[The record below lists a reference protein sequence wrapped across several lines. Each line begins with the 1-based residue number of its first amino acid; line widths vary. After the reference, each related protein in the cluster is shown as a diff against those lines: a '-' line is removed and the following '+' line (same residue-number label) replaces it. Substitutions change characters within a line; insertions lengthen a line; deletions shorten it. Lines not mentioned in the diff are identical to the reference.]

1 MTIRERI
8 DVTFSE
14 EEAMSIMWKYLDK
27 RSATIAAIKDYDA
40 MQFIINSTDD
50 EIKRTYEKMS
60 SVGSPTWDG
69 TPSSHNVHA
78 GEDRILN
85 GIEEIDILKERY
97 RQAVEYMDWFKP
109 AWEQLTDDE
118 RYCLDTFYGDG
129 NTYGSSAAYYIAEYL
144 HVEPPTAYK
153 RKNRALD
160 RLTVLLFGK
169 S

>member
-1 MTIRERI
+1 
-8 DVTFSE
+8 
-14 EEAMSIMWKYLDK
+14 MSIMWRYLDK
-27 RSATIAAIKDYDA
+27 RSATIAAIKDYES

-50 EIKRTYEKMS
+50 EIKRVHEKMT
-60 SVGSPTWDG
+60 SVGSPKWDG
-69 TPSSHNVHA
+69 MPRTNNPQA
-78 GEDRILN
+78 GEERILKA
-85 GIEEIDILKERY
+85 IDEIDILKERY

-109 AWEQLTDDE
+109 AWEQLSDDD
-118 RYCLDTFYGDG
+118 RYCLETFYGDG

-144 HVEPPTAYK
+144 HVEQPTAYK

>member
-1 MTIRERI
+1 
-8 DVTFSE
+8 
-14 EEAMSIMWKYLDK
+14 
-27 RSATIAAIKDYDA
+27 

-50 EIKRTYEKMS
+50 EIKRVHEKMT
-60 SVGSPTWDG
+60 SVGSPKW
-69 TPSSHNVHA
+69 
-78 GEDRILN
+78 
-85 GIEEIDILKERY
+85 Y

-109 AWEQLTDDE
+109 AWEQLSDDD
-118 RYCLDTFYGDG
+118 RYCLETFYGDG

-144 HVEPPTAYK
+144 HVEQATAYK

>member
-1 MTIRERI
+1 
-8 DVTFSE
+8 
-14 EEAMSIMWKYLDK
+14 MSIMWKYLDK
-27 RSATIAAIKDYDA
+27 SSATIAAIKDYDS

-50 EIKRTYEKMS
+50 EIKRTYDKMTG
-60 SVGSPTWDG
+60 VGSPKWDG
-69 TPSSHNVHA
+69 MPRVHNPQA
-78 GEDRILN
+78 GEERILTA
-85 GIEEIDILKERY
+85 IEEIDILKERY

-109 AWEQLTDDE
+109 AWEQLSEED
-118 RYCLDTFYGDG
+118 RYCLETFYGDA

-144 HVEPPTAYK
+144 HIEQPTAYK

>member
-1 MTIRERI
+1 
-8 DVTFSE
+8 
-14 EEAMSIMWKYLDK
+14 MSIMWKYLDK
-27 RSATIAAIKDYDA
+27 RSATIAAIKDYES

-50 EIKRTYEKMS
+50 EIKRVHEKMT
-60 SVGSPTWDG
+60 SVGSPKWDG
-69 TPSSHNVHA
+69 MPRPHNPQA
-78 GEDRILN
+78 GEERILKA
-85 GIEEIDILKERY
+85 IDEIDILKERY

-109 AWEQLTDDE
+109 AWEQLSDDD
-118 RYCLDTFYGDG
+118 RYCLETFYGDG

-144 HVEPPTAYK
+144 HVEQATAYK